1 MREVNKS
8 NSAKMLQEK
17 MIDFKRFAIALLAV
31 GSFFYLGVIIPSGE
45 KVLTN
50 QFIMM
55 CSSMLFLAGSIY
67 FFTLSK
73 QLKTKLDDIEE

>member
-1 MREVNKS
+1 MREVKES
-8 NSAKMLQEK
+8 NSVKMLQEK
-17 MIDFKRFAIALLAV
+17 MIDFKRFAVALLAV

-45 KVLTN
+45 KVLTD
-50 QFIMM
+50 QYIMM

-73 QLKTKLDDIEE
+73 QLKTKLDDINE

>member
-1 MREVNKS
+1 VKDS
-8 NSAKMLQEK
+8 NAGKMLEEK
-17 MIDFKRFAIALLAV
+17 MIDYKRFAVVLLAV

-45 KVLTN
+45 KVL
-50 QFIMM
+50 IDLYMMM

-73 QLKTKLDDIEE
+73 QIKTKLDDINE